1 MPTSGGE
8 PHRLT
13 LEHASIP
20 SPPAWTRDGHSIIF
34 SSTRRSIPAL
44 WEIPGSAEPV
54 QVPQV
59 GVVALHPSVS
69 PKGNRLAYDQILG
82 SSSIWVVELAEID
95 GKNSRMRV
103 TASKGYNW
111 APEFSP
117 DGKKIVLE
125 SDRSGTMEIWT
136 CKRDGSGL
144 NQLTN
149 LGGPRYGEF
158 CFDGLLPGRDSH
170 VFGLSS
176 EIETYVCYAFKIQ
189 STRGLDEKVCV

>member
-1 MPTSGGE
+1 MPASGGE

-34 SSTRRSIPAL
+34 SSTRRSIPTL
-44 WEIPGSAEPV
+44 WEIPVSGGEPV

-59 GVVALHPSVS
+59 GAVALHPSVS

-95 GKNSRMRV
+95 GKNSRMQV

-117 DGKKIVLE
+117 DGKKIVFE

-136 CKRDGSGL
+136 CKTARGSGPEPMCCVE
-144 NQLTN
+144 
-149 LGGPRYGEF
+149 LGINGHGRPRR
-158 CFDGLLPGRDSH
+158 LWRPWHSRRRKRSLPGTPSVLR
-170 VFGLSS
+170 
-176 EIETYVCYAFKIQ
+176 ITK
-189 STRGLDEKVCV
+189 STRRSRNH

>member
-1 MPTSGGE
+1 MPASGGE

-34 SSTRRSIPAL
+34 SSTRRNIPTL
-44 WEIPGSAEPV
+44 WEIPVSGGEPV

-59 GVVALHPSVS
+59 GAVALHPSVS

-95 GKNSRMRV
+95 GKNSRMQV

-117 DGKKIVLE
+117 DGKKIVFE

-149 LGGPRYGEF
+149 LGGPLYGECSVLMG
-158 CFDGLLPGRDSH
+158 CFQAVIPMCLACHLKLKRTFVMRLRYSQPE
-170 VFGLSS
+170 V
-176 EIETYVCYAFKIQ
+176 
-189 STRGLDEKVCV
+189 

>member
-1 MPTSGGE
+1 MSGG
-8 PHRLT
+8 
-13 LEHASIP
+13 
-20 SPPAWTRDGHSIIF
+20 
-34 SSTRRSIPAL
+34 
-44 WEIPGSAEPV
+44 EPV

-59 GVVALHPSVS
+59 GAVALHPSVS

-125 SDRSGTMEIWT
+125 SDRQGQWRSGPAREMV
-136 CKRDGSGL
+136 
-144 NQLTN
+144 
-149 LGGPRYGEF
+149 P
-158 CFDGLLPGRDSH
+158 
-170 VFGLSS
+170 V
-176 EIETYVCYAFKIQ
+176 
-189 STRGLDEKVCV
+189 

>member
-82 SSSIWVVELAEID
+82 SSSIWVVELVEID
-95 GKNSRMRV
+95 DKNSRMQV
-103 TASKGYNW
+103 TATGPQSSRRT
-111 APEFSP
+111 A
-117 DGKKIVLE
+117 KKSCLNPTGQGQW
-125 SDRSGTMEIWT
+125 RSGPAREMV
-136 CKRDGSGL
+136 
-144 NQLTN
+144 
-149 LGGPRYGEF
+149 P
-158 CFDGLLPGRDSH
+158 
-170 VFGLSS
+170 V
-176 EIETYVCYAFKIQ
+176 
-189 STRGLDEKVCV
+189 